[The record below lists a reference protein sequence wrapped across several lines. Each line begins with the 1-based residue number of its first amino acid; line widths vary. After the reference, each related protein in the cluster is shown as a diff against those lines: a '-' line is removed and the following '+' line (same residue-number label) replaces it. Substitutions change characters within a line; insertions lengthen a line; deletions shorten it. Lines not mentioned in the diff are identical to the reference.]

1 MMNDDGDEL
10 MIIMIIIIHVVITK
24 IKIIAITKIFSE
36 PKVSK

>member
-10 MIIMIIIIHVVITK
+10 MIIMIIIIVITK